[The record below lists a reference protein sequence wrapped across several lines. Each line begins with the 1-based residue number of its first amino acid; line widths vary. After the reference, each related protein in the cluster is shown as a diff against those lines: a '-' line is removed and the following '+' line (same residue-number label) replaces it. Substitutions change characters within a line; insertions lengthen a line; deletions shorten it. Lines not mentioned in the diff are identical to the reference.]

1 MKGLFVEENRGQ
13 LSNLQTG
20 VQSWCRTEARYT
32 TMNLIVILG
41 PTASGKTKLAAILAK
56 DLGGEIISADSRQ
69 VYRGLDIGTGKD
81 LNDYRVNGEMVPH
94 HLIDIVA
101 PADEF
106 SVFDYQERF
115 ACCFADITA
124 RNHLPIMV
132 GGTGLYIDAVLKGF
146 RMVKVPENAGLRAEL
161 QGEELG
167 ALIEMLRKLNPV
179 LHNTT
184 DFQDRQ
190 RLIRAIEIA
199 EYSRQHGG
207 AGEGRL
213 PPLNPLIIGLRWE
226 RSVLRRR
233 ITCRLEERLASGMV
247 DEVRRLHDECI
258 CNWERMHF
266 LGLEYR
272 YVALYLQDKLSYQDM
287 FQQLNTRIHQFAKRQ
302 ETWFR
307 RMEKQG
313 ATINWLEYPDYEK
326 LKRLV
331 KRLWA

>member
-1 MKGLFVEENRGQ
+1 
-13 LSNLQTG
+13 
-20 VQSWCRTEARYT
+20 
-32 TMNLIVILG
+32 MNLIVILG
-41 PTASGKTKLAAILAK
+41 PTASGKTILAALLAK

-81 LNDYRVNGEMVPH
+81 LKDYLIHGEMVPH
-94 HLIDIVA
+94 HLIDIVD
-101 PADEF
+101 PAYEF

-115 ACCFADITA
+115 FFCFADITA

-132 GGTGLYIDAVLKGF
+132 GGTGLYIDGVLKGY
-146 RMVKVPENAGLRAEL
+146 RMAKVPENRDLRAEL
-161 QGEELG
+161 QGEEIEV
-167 ALIEMLRKLNPV
+167 LIEILRKLNPI

-184 DFQDRQ
+184 DFTDRQ

-199 EYSRQHGG
+199 DYSGRQVGE
-207 AGEGRL
+207 GEGRL
-213 PPLNPLIIGLRWE
+213 PSLNPLIIGLRWE

-233 ITCRLEERLASGMV
+233 ITGRLEERLANGMI
-247 DEVRRLHDECI
+247 DEVRRLHNQGLCS
-258 CNWERMHF
+258 WEKMHS

-272 YVALYLQDKLSYQDM
+272 YLALYLQGELSYQEM

-307 RMEKQG
+307 RMERQG
-313 ATINWLEYPDYEK
+313 AVINWLEDPNYEK
-326 LKRLV
+326 LKKLV

>member
-1 MKGLFVEENRGQ
+1 LCTRPFTCLHHPKN
-13 LSNLQTG
+13 
-20 VQSWCRTEARYT
+20 
-32 TMNLIVILG
+32 MNLIVILG
-41 PTASGKTKLAAILAK
+41 PTASGKTKLAARLAK
-56 DLGGEIISADSRQ
+56 ERGGEIISADSRQ

-81 LNDYRVNGEMVPH
+81 LNDYLVNGEMVPH

-124 RNHLPIMV
+124 RHHLPVMA
-132 GGTGLYIDAVLKGF
+132 GGTGLYIDAVLKDY
-146 RMVKVPENAGLRAEL
+146 RMVKVPENTGLRAEL
-161 QGEELG
+161 QGEELE

-207 AGEGRL
+207 EGEDCR
-213 PPLNPLIIGLRWE
+213 PHLNPLIIGFKWE

-233 ITCRLEERLASGMV
+233 ITCRLEERLANGMV
-247 DEVRRLHDECI
+247 DEVKRLHDDGI
-258 CNWERMHF
+258 CNWEKMHF

-272 YVALYLQDKLSYQDM
+272 YVALHLQGKLSYQDM

-307 RMEKQG
+307 RMERQG
-313 ATINWLEYPDYEK
+313 TMINWVEDPDYEK
-326 LKRLV
+326 LQRLV